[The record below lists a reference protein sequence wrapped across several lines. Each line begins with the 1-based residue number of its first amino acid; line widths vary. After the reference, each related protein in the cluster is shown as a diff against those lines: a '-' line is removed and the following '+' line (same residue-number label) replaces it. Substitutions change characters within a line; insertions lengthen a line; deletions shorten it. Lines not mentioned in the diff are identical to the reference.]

1 MADTSVESSHGPTA
15 IHDSTSAMTETV
27 SGPSMPDGPVT
38 VFGKISER
46 IFTPSKN
53 AAVSA
58 AETATNSAESAV
70 AVAENSSTSF
80 SDLLLTP
87 AMSILNG
94 VHDIT
99 GLPWWL
105 SIPIATITIRT
116 VLLPATVFTMKNS
129 AIMAALKDD
138 ISRRREA
145 VMEAAR
151 SGDRLLAGQRQ
162 NEMQSFMRN
171 AGVAPMRVLLGPL
184 VQFPVFISIFVSI
197 RRLAADDPT
206 MATEGLAWFSD
217 LSVQDPYYLL
227 PIVCGATL
235 MAMTELG
242 GDTGSAAMT
251 PQMKLAM
258 RVISALSVP
267 LTYWFPSA
275 VFCYW
280 IPNNIFSLSLG
291 AAMRAPNIK
300 KSLGLIVDPA
310 NIPGTRA
317 AQVKAAQLM
326 SGGRRSMPNYDFD
339 PAAAAASYGAK
350 RSAIASGQTVK
361 PVLFKSKPKKAKAIS

>member
-1 MADTSVESSHGPTA
+1 MGASHGPAT
-15 IHDSTSAMTETV
+15 IHHDSSSTAMETV
-27 SGPSMPDGPVT
+27 SGQSLPEGPVT
-38 VFGKISER
+38 VFGKLVER
-46 IFTPSKN
+46 MTTPAKN
-53 AAVSA
+53 AATST
-58 AETATNSAESAV
+58 AEAATNGTEAAV
-70 AVAENSSTSF
+70 AATENSSSSF

-94 VHDIT
+94 VHDVT

-105 SIPIATITIRT
+105 SIPIATIAIRT
-116 VLLPATVFTMKNS
+116 VLLPVTVFTMKNS

-162 NEMQSFMRN
+162 NEMQTFMRN
-171 AGVAPMRVLLGPL
+171 AGVAPMRVLIGPL
-184 VQFPVFISIFVSI
+184 VQFPVFISFFVSI
-197 RRLAADDPT
+197 RRLAINDPT

-217 LSVQDPYYLL
+217 LSVQDPYYVL
-227 PIVCGATL
+227 PVVCAATL

-251 PQMKLAM
+251 PQMKLTM
-258 RVISALSVP
+258 RVVSAVSVP

-280 IPNNIFSLSLG
+280 IPNNFFSLSLG
-291 AAMRAPNIK
+291 AAMRVNSVK
-300 KSLGLIVDPA
+300 KSLGLAIDPS

-317 AQVKAAQLM
+317 AQVKAAQIL
-326 SGGRRSMPNYDFD
+326 SGKRGLTPNYHFD
-339 PAAAAASYGAK
+339 PTAAVASYGGTRAASTPSAK
-350 RSAIASGQTVK
+350 TVK
-361 PVLFKSKPKKAKAIS
+361 PVLFKSRPKKAKAGT